1 MLASLAAALLGAVL
15 VGKAPPA
22 SREATFVVVL
32 DPGHGG
38 DQDGALAPDGSKEKD
53 LTLQIAQRTGAA
65 LRKRGIRVVLTRT
78 GDLSVPLAN
87 RAAIANAIKA
97 DVFLSIHL
105 NSMPTAEQRRHTSG
119 IETYFLSADATDE
132 HATAVAA
139 RENADRLAGEDAID
153 PADPVAAIL
162 SDLADADTLAGSS
175 RLAYDIHEKL
185 VASLGAE
192 DRKVKQAPFYVLAG
206 ARMPAA
212 LLELGFIS
220 HEADAAR
227 LETRGYQEQIAQAV
241 ADAVQAYRQET
252 KRARR

>member
-1 MLASLAAALLGAVL
+1 VLASLAAALLAAAL
-15 VGKAPPA
+15 AGKAPAP
-22 SREATFVVVL
+22 SREAPFVAVL

-38 DQDGALAPDGSKEKD
+38 DQDGALSPEGLKEKD
-53 LTLQIAQRTGAA
+53 LTLQIAQRLGAA
-65 LRKRGIRVVLTRT
+65 LRRRGIKVVLTRT

-105 NSMPTAEQRRHTSG
+105 NSMPTAEQRQHTSG
-119 IETYFLSADATDE
+119 IETYFLSADATDA

-139 RENADRLAGEDAID
+139 RENADRIAGEDEID
-153 PADPVAAIL
+153 PSDPVAAIL
-162 SDLADADTLAGSS
+162 SDLSDADSLAGSS
-175 RLAYDIHEKL
+175 RLAYGIHERL
-185 VASLGAE
+185 VTSVGAE
-192 DRKVKQAPFYVLAG
+192 DRRVKQAPFYVLAG

-220 HEADAAR
+220 HAADAAR
-227 LETRGYQEQIAQAV
+227 LVTRAYQERLAEAV
-241 ADAVQAYRQET
+241 AEAVQSYRQET

>member
-1 MLASLAAALLGAVL
+1 MIASLAAAVL
-15 VGKAPPA
+15 AAALAGKAPPP
-22 SREATFVVVL
+22 REAPFVVVL

-38 DQDGALAPDGSKEKD
+38 DQDGALAPDGTKEKD
-53 LTLQIAQRTGAA
+53 LALLIAQRVGAA
-65 LRKRGIRVVLTRT
+65 LRKRGVRVVLTRT

-87 RAAIANAIKA
+87 RAAIANGIKA

-139 RENADRLAGEDAID
+139 RENADRIAGEDEID
-153 PADPVAAIL
+153 PGDPVAAIL
-162 SDLADADTLAGSS
+162 SDLADADSLAGSS
-175 RLAYDIHEKL
+175 RLAYDLQEKL

-227 LETRGYQEQIAQAV
+227 LETRGYQERMAEAV
-241 ADAVQAYRQET
+241 AEAVQSYRQET
-252 KRARR
+252 RRARR